1 MVRWM
6 ESSKLWKLVPTL
18 ALTAAIALLL
28 AGVGIAAYNESA
40 YTLQKRDEAG
50 AQAGILAATVTAAL
64 AFNDKEAAQEY
75 VDALYANRE
84 IQAAA
89 VYDAKG
95 VLFVGYARRAEKPFP
110 EHVTGLNSEIEDG
123 YLTVSMPVVQGTSQ
137 GTVELGSVHLRIVLE
152 PFLRRLERYGGI
164 ALLVTMASLLV
175 VVLGAAHAALS
186 RANAELRGRT
196 DALTEAYAQL
206 QSETAERQRAEE
218 ALRQSQKMEA
228 VGQLTGG
235 VAHDFNNL
243 LQAVGG
249 SLELLERRLA
259 AGRYDVDQYVK
270 AARTAVNRAATLTQR
285 LLAFSRR
292 QPLSPRCLDLNAL
305 ASDMHELIR
314 RSVGESIQLET
325 VLDRALWQVWADG
338 NQIENALLNL
348 AINARDAMPG
358 GGRITIATANTE
370 LRREDAAVPPD
381 LEPGPYVALTVS
393 DTGTGMPP
401 DVQVRAFEPF
411 FTTKPIGQGTGLGL
425 SQLYGFARQSG
436 GHARIDSAVGR
447 GTTVTLYLP
456 RHSGASEEEAEEEVA
471 LDAPSRG
478 EGTVLVV
485 EDEALVR
492 MLLVATLEEQHY
504 TVLEAGEGE
513 TALEILRSGAQI
525 DLLATDVGMPGM
537 NGRQLAE
544 MARQLRP
551 GLKVLFLTGYAHN
564 SGLNDRPLDHHTQLL
579 SKPVAMGAFLAKVQ
593 EMIEAG

>member
-1 MVRWM
+1 M
-6 ESSKLWKLVPTL
+6 

-28 AGVGIAAYNESA
+28 AGVGIAVYNERA
-40 YTLQKRDEAG
+40 YTLQKTDEAG
-50 AQAGILAATVTAAL
+50 AQAAILAATVTAAL
-64 AFNDKEAAQEY
+64 AFNDRIAAQEY
-75 VDALYANRE
+75 VDALQANRE
-84 IQAAA
+84 IRSAA

-95 VLFVGYARRAEKPFP
+95 VLFVSYARGNADAGFP
-110 EHVTGLNSEIEDG
+110 AVDTASLSDGRTEDG
-123 YLTVSMPVVQGTSQ
+123 FVTVSRPVTQGN
-137 GTVELGSVHLRIVLE
+137 VELGSVRLRVVLE
-152 PFLRRLERYGGI
+152 PFVRRLERYGGI

-196 DALTEAYAQL
+196 DALAEAYARL
-206 QSETAERQRAEE
+206 QAETAERERAEE

-259 AGRYDVDQYVK
+259 AGRHDIDQYVK
-270 AARTAVNRAATLTQR
+270 AARSAVNRAAGLTQR

-292 QPLSPRCLDLNAL
+292 QPLSPTCVDLNAL
-305 ASDMHELIR
+305 VSGMHELVR
-314 RSVGESIQLET
+314 RSVGESVRVDL
-325 VLDRALWQVWADG
+325 VPGNGLWRVWADA

-348 AINARDAMPG
+348 AINARDAMPD
-358 GGRITIATANTE
+358 GGRIIVETDNIE
-370 LRREDAAVPPD
+370 LDAGHAALVPG
-381 LEPGPYVALTVS
+381 LEPGSYVMLSVS

-401 DVQVRAFEPF
+401 DVQERAFEPF

-436 GHARIDSAVGR
+436 GHARIDSMPGQ

-456 RHSGASEEEAEEEVA
+456 RHNGADAE
-471 LDAPSRG
+471 DAAQETMTAAPLRG
-478 EGTVLVV
+478 QGTVLVV

-492 MLLVATLEEQHY
+492 MLLVATLEEQDY
-504 TVLEAGEGE
+504 TVIEAEEGEG
-513 TALEILRSGAQI
+513 ALAILRSDTRI

-544 MARQLRP
+544 MARQIRP

-564 SGLNDRPLDHHTQLL
+564 TGLGDGPLDPDTQLL
-579 SKPVAMGAFLAKVQ
+579 SKPVSMGAFLAKVQ
-593 EMIEAG
+593 EMTHAG